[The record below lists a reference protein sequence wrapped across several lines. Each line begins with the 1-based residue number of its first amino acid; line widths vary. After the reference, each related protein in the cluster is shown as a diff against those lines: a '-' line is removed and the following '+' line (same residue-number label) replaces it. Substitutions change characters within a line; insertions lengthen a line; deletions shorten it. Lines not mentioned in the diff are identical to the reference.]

1 MPRFNTPSTMPSS
14 DLDQE
19 SQPLLD
25 DDETRTPRVLFTPLP
40 KVQLV
45 ALCLARLS
53 DPIAST
59 QILPYINE
67 FLATLHVA
75 DPSKVGYYSGLVAS
89 TASVAELITV
99 FQWAKFSDIVGR
111 RPILL
116 SGTLGLAAASLL
128 FGLSGSLLQILTL
141 SALTGVFIG
150 NTSVYSAVLAELTDS
165 TNQAIAYSVYGCIY
179 PLGAT
184 VGPLIGGT
192 LSNLA
197 TRYPD
202 RFRHTFLE
210 SYPYFAPGLMCAL
223 LILLALISMYL
234 FLQET
239 LPCKKEPVGT
249 PNDTPMLLPS
259 PGGPMT
265 IRELLEVPRIRILTA
280 STCGLSFLYSG
291 FRVTFVLF
299 AYTPIK
305 MGGLGFSVAEIGYIM
320 SMLSAIFVLLQLL
333 LAPHLLRRF
342 DIGRLYK
349 FCMGLWPLAFILI
362 PVLNVIARL
371 DPAEGPVQNEAT
383 THKIGLWVGIAV
395 VLTCSGVASL
405 CFSAKLILVR
415 SNCPSPASLGAAN
428 GLNQSVLALARCV
441 GPTLVSVIFAASVDA
456 GILGGH
462 LWVVVMIFTSL
473 FVCYISRGVE
483 HVKDK

>member
-1 MPRFNTPSTMPSS
+1 MSS
-14 DLDQE
+14 AEPDQE
-19 SQPLLD
+19 SRPLLRD
-25 DDETRTPRVLFTPLP
+25 QETQTPRAPFTPLP
-40 KVQLV
+40 KFQLV
-45 ALCLARLS
+45 ALCIGRLS

-116 SGTLGLAAASLL
+116 SGTIGLAATSLL

-141 SALTGVFIG
+141 GALTGVFIG

-192 LSNLA
+192 FSNLA
-197 TRYPD
+197 TKYPD
-202 RFRHTFLE
+202 RFRHSFLQ
-210 SYPYFAPGLMCAL
+210 SYPYFAPGFICAL
-223 LILLALISMYL
+223 FILLGLILMYF
-234 FLQET
+234 FLEET
-239 LPCKKEPVGT
+239 LPCKKEPVRVS
-249 PNDTPMLLPS
+249 NDAPTTLLPS
-259 PGGPMT
+259 PDGTMT
-265 IRELLEVPRIRILTA
+265 IGQLLEVPRIRTLTA

-299 AYTPIK
+299 AYTPIE
-305 MGGLGFSVAEIGYIM
+305 MGGLGFSVAEIGYSV

-342 DIGRLYK
+342 DIGRLYI
-349 FCMGLWPLAFILI
+349 FCMGLWPLTFILI

-371 DPAEGPVQNEAT
+371 HPLGEPVHNEPT
-383 THKIGLWVGIAV
+383 THKIALWVGIAV
-395 VLTCSGVASL
+395 VLTCSAMASL
-405 CFSAKLILVR
+405 SFSAKLILVR

-428 GLNQSVLALARCV
+428 GLNQFVLALARCV
-441 GPTLVSVIFAASVDA
+441 GPTLVSVMFAFSVDA
-456 GILGGH
+456 GVLGGH
-462 LWVVVMIFTSL
+462 LWVVVMVLTSL
-473 FVCYISRGVE
+473 FVYHISRGVE